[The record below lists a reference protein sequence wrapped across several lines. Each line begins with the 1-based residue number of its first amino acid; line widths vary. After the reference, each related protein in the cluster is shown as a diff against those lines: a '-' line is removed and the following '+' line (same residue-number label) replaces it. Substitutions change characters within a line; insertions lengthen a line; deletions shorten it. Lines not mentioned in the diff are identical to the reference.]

1 MSVSC
6 SVTARLL
13 QEKVGSLYRLHRPG
27 QDSSAKRETKGS
39 VAEAALAL
47 SPSELV
53 AERYRPLRPL
63 GSGGSGSVWLA
74 RDERTGLDVA
84 LKIVPREGKA
94 ATRAEREALAAAR
107 LRHERCL
114 RAYGLD
120 RDTRNVYIAYEYV
133 PGQTMRQAL
142 RAGELNDAAA
152 VETAAQVLDGL
163 AHAHARGIVHRDVK
177 PSNVLLAEGQE
188 LSVRLLDFG
197 LAQLAEEESLTATG
211 DVPGT
216 LAYVPPERLVHGESG
231 GPPADVW
238 AVGTMLWEALA
249 GWHPFWNGSLLETAK
264 RIETGAAPLSQ
275 IRPDLPKPLCALV
288 DRMLAVD
295 PARRPTAARL
305 ASELRDA
312 FAERLRRR
320 KTRTTIP
327 APRRPSLR
335 LAAPAA
341 AALFAGWTTAA
352 LPFFPELFVPLLALL
367 AGALTLVRPR
377 LGLAFALAVPVF
389 PLGNISSGL
398 AFLYAALAVCW
409 LAFSWRA
416 PRTGLF
422 LVLGPLF
429 APVLALGLLPLTAQ
443 AVGGRARRA
452 VQVAAA
458 VVLAAIVA
466 GLRHASLP
474 FTGTEPPKGL
484 GIAGSDD
491 PFAVATA
498 LLHALE
504 AHPALLLEAVVLAAA
519 AVALP
524 YARERGVWAIAG
536 LGAGLIALTLLPAP
550 TVAATPLVLA
560 AWATCVALALHPRL
574 PELKLSL
581 PSAPWGTGQA
591 RRARS

>member
-1 MSVSC
+1 M
-6 SVTARLL
+6 
-13 QEKVGSLYRLHRPG
+13 
-27 QDSSAKRETKGS
+27 
-39 VAEAALAL
+39 AEAALAL

-120 RDTRNVYIAYEYV
+120 RDSRNVYIAYEYV

-142 RAGELNDAAA
+142 RAGELDDAAA
-152 VETAAQVLDGL
+152 VETAAQVLEGL

-177 PSNVLLAEGQE
+177 PSNVLLAEGE
-188 LSVRLLDFG
+188 GLSVRLLDFG

-238 AVGTMLWEALA
+238 AVGAMLWESLA

-275 IRPDLPKPLCALV
+275 ARPDLPKPLCKLV
-288 DRMLAVD
+288 DRMLALD
-295 PARRPTAARL
+295 PAARPPAAML
-305 ASELRDA
+305 AHELRDA

-320 KTRTTIP
+320 KTRPTIP
-327 APRRPSLR
+327 ALSVPLR

-341 AALFAGWTTAA
+341 AALFAGWTAA
-352 LPFFPELFVPLLALL
+352 EVPFYPTLFAPLLALL
-367 AGALTLVRPR
+367 AGALTFVRPR
-377 LGLAFALAVPVF
+377 LGLAFALAVPILPF
-389 PLGNISSGL
+389 GNVSSGL
-398 AFLYAALAVCW
+398 ALVYAAVAGAW
-409 LAFSWRA
+409 LALSWRT
-416 PRTGLF
+416 PRQGLF
-422 LVLGPLF
+422 LALGPLL
-429 APVLALGLLPLTAQ
+429 APVLALGFLPLAAQ
-443 AVGGRARRA
+443 AIGNRTRRA
-452 VQVAAA
+452 LQVAAA
-458 VVLAAIVA
+458 VLLAGVVA

-474 FTGTEPPKGL
+474 FTGAVPPKGL
-484 GIAGSDD
+484 GIAGSSDAL
-491 PFAVATA
+491 AVAEA
-498 LLHALE
+498 LVRTLQ
-504 AHPALLLEAVVLAAA
+504 AHPALLLEAVILAAA
-519 AVALP
+519 AVAIP
-524 YARERGVWAIAG
+524 VARERGLWGIAG
-536 LGAGLIALTLLPAP
+536 LGAGLIALALLPAP
-550 TVAATPLVLA
+550 AVAAAPLVVA
-560 AWATCVALALHPRL
+560 AWATCTVLAL
-574 PELKLSL
+574 K
-581 PSAPWGTGQA
+581 
-591 RRARS
+591 ARS